1 MQQFLSGTDKKVVKM
16 QNGKRYEKA
25 QITVTHFDGEDVIR
39 TSLLDGDNVGTFK
52 ANWIGF
58 IGGMEQ

>member
-1 MQQFLSGTDKKVVKM
+1 MQQFLSVTDKKVVKM

-25 QITVTHFDGEDVIR
+25 QITVTHFDGDDVI
-39 TSLLDGDNVGTFK
+39 TASLLDGDNVGTVK

-58 IGGMEQ
+58 MEGLEQ

>member
-1 MQQFLSGTDKKVVKM
+1 MEQFLSVTDKKMFEK

-25 QITVTHFDGEDVIR
+25 QITVTHFDGEDVI
-39 TSLLDGDNVGTFK
+39 TASLLDGDNVGTFK

-58 IGGMEQ
+58 MEGLEQ